1 MKTVDPGEV
10 VCCDQLRFGRQ
21 PVLRIAPGLCTLVH
35 IIEVRPS
42 GHFIR

>member
-1 MKTVDPGEV
+1 MKTVNSGEV
-10 VCCDQLRFGRQ
+10 VFCDQLRFGGQ
-21 PVLRIAPGLCTLVH
+21 PVLHIAPGLCTLVH